1 MEEIDKEKSIDNYPN
16 PVTIEGTNKILNQLK
31 TCICKIENKDG
42 NGTGFFCSIPYKNKN
57 IKALITNNHV
67 INQDFI
73 NENKEIGISLNDDK
87 EFKTIELKN
96 KKIYTSV
103 EYDTTIIEIKQKEN
117 INNYLELDKK
127 LIEHNINLNNKSI
140 YILQYPKYLDGQK
153 ASVSYGIIKNIQ
165 DEYNIIYYCC
175 TESGSSGSPILDL
188 LNNKIIG
195 IHKES
200 VKNKN
205 NNRGTLLKY
214 PINEYLNK
222 YYNNIKN
229 EINIT
234 LNVEKYDIN
243 EKKIFLNKNEGL
255 MYEELEKEYKGSNS
269 SNNNNDNIIDL
280 FYYIKEEK
288 KIIKFIN
295 SDYKSYSIKIPIS
308 INKSDLYS
316 IADNYKSHPSLK
328 FILSYKNIMIKEDES
343 SIEEIPEGAEIN
355 IIEERY
361 IPNTCY
367 YDSLKKKYGN
377 DDIRNITFKKS
388 DGYQKVLQFPGKA
401 TLSDVKISFYNKY
414 GLNENMNLLYS
425 AEKLKDNDERMI
437 KDITS
442 SSSFFMYIYDPMK
455 IYNRKEFGKIIFGN
469 LTAKIKTGEKEDIQN
484 FKIEIGALESTS
496 KLYRKIESLLCKSK
510 KIKKLYLDNKEI
522 NKEDVESLKFLGI
535 KEGFNVIAEL

>member
-1 MEEIDKEKSIDNYPN
+1 MDSTQNFNDYPN
-16 PVTIEGTNKILNQLK
+16 QNINPLLCFNSNSYLNQ
-31 TCICKIENKDG
+31 N
-42 NGTGFFCSIPYKNKN
+42 YKYLNQ
-57 IKALITNNHV
+57 
-67 INQDFI
+67 INQM
-73 NENKEIGISLNDDK
+73 NQMNN
-87 EFKTIELKN
+87 
-96 KKIYTSV
+96 
-103 EYDTTIIEIKQKEN
+103 N
-117 INNYLELDKK
+117 INFNM
-127 LIEHNINLNNKSI
+127 NNFSQMNPMNNNLN
-140 YILQYPKYLDGQK
+140 
-153 ASVSYGIIKNIQ
+153 
-165 DEYNIIYYCC
+165 YNM
-175 TESGSSGSPILDL
+175 
-188 LNNKIIG
+188 
-195 IHKES
+195 
-200 VKNKN
+200 N
-205 NNRGTLLKY
+205 NNNFM
-214 PINEYLNK
+214 I
-222 YYNNIKN
+222 YN
-229 EINIT
+229 
-234 LNVEKYDIN
+234 
-243 EKKIFLNKNEGL
+243 
-255 MYEELEKEYKGSNS
+255 

-280 FYYIKEEK
+280 FHYIKEEK

-401 TLSDVKISFYNKY
+401 ILSDVKISFYNKY

-455 IYNRKEFGKIIFGN
+455 IDNRKEFGKIIFGN
-469 LTAKIKTGEKEDIQN
+469 LCRIYLSSVFIILWKN
-484 FKIEIGALESTS
+484 FISVFIICIVVA
-496 KLYRKIESLLCKSK
+496 
-510 KIKKLYLDNKEI
+510 
-522 NKEDVESLKFLGI
+522 
-535 KEGFNVIAEL
+535 